1 MKTTSFV
8 FHHSSFR
15 LGNRFLTSPP
25 DVNLPRTLGTLL
37 LQTLLQKGPAL
48 VMWILLLALAAPGLL
63 AQVDQGSITGTV
75 TDSSGAI
82 LAGATVTATNV
93 DTGLTFSRTTNGAGE
108 YTFTPLKIGNYTLK
122 VSAPGFEPLERSN
135 IRVDVSDH
143 VGLNMKLKPG
153 NVSQTVE
160 VTSEAPLQTED
171 ASTGQV
177 FTTSQLEDLPLLDR
191 NYLFLAQL
199 TTGVN
204 APNQGNT
211 QTSGSGGFTS
221 NGSRVSQNNFILD
234 GVDNNSN
241 LQDFLNGATY
251 AVRPPPEAL
260 EEFKVQSSNYS
271 AELGRST
278 GAAVNASIKAGTNTV
293 HGSLWEYLRNDRL
306 TALNYNFNAPTPETS
321 TAYHE
326 NIFGATLGG
335 PILKDKL
342 FIFADAQGTRINV
355 YQPQQTNLTVPT
367 ASVRTGDFSQ
377 YLNPALTNGNNAIT
391 LYKVGGNV
399 TPNIGGTEA
408 GKDPTRYLTC
418 PSATPVYAT
427 AIPGQNVI
435 CPDSVDAVAKTILN
449 LFPLPNQG
457 VAGQVVQNY
466 TAPATASQNNTT
478 QYDVR
483 VDYNFSSKDQ
493 AFGRYS
499 YANNPSIYTP
509 PLGVLDGGGYGSD
522 GSDTNYAKSGLF
534 SETHFF
540 SPNLVNE
547 FRVGYNFLHASYLSA
562 GAQTDLAA
570 KYGLGGIPFGPSLGG
585 FPDLDFN
592 GGGSNFGIG
601 IPGYE
606 PSDEKQDVIEFID
619 NVSKTWGRH
628 SFTIGTNIQHTR
640 FYGLQSANST
650 GYQGFK
656 GTYTSDPGDTSG
668 AITGAGLAD
677 FALDLENYA
686 GLNSTTSV
694 TDLRWYNAAYIQD
707 DWKIRPNL
715 TLNLGL
721 RWEYTQPF
729 IELHD
734 NQANFDGNFAGMNQ
748 GSGTFLMPKSQSS
761 YPIPAFLSTD
771 FAKDNITIQYSPNRS
786 LVNPDHH
793 EFAPR
798 LGFAYQPTARTVLRG
813 GFGFFYGG
821 QENIGLG
828 LNLYNNPPF
837 FLSSYY
843 QPTPNQCYNT
853 VATGVVC
860 PTNGQTL
867 ETGFGAAATSNA
879 GLEANA
885 QLPTLFGQ
893 DQNAKST
900 YTESYNLSI
909 QQSLTSTI
917 SFTLG
922 YQGNVTRHL
931 RVSYAAN
938 TYPGVVPAEGNS
950 QFYQPFYDF
959 GNIVEVTNEGEAAYD
974 SLQAKLE
981 KRFSHGLSFLAGYS
995 WSHSLDD
1002 AVQPIQGTD
1011 GGEAGNPAFLGLKF
1025 EYGASVTDVRN
1036 RFTFS
1041 PQYELPFGKG
1051 KQFLNHGGVVDGL
1064 VGGWKATAIFQAQTG
1079 TPIALPQRFRVGDPF
1094 GAGGTPNPVTQ
1105 PNQECATQVKTL
1117 AHWFNP
1123 CAFSQAPTAYATVA
1137 DYDAAVAAGGN
1148 AVLLSQAG
1156 TLPYGQRG
1164 RLTVAGPGFNRLDMS
1179 LFKSFKLPYHE
1190 AAFELRAD
1198 AINVMNTPSFGDP
1211 NNSITGGSAGQI
1223 TSTRF
1228 NGLLPDARVI
1238 QVAGRLTF

>member
-1 MKTTSFV
+1 M
-8 FHHSSFR
+8 
-15 LGNRFLTSPP
+15 RFEARIYCK
-25 DVNLPRTLGTLL
+25 VR
-37 LQTLLQKGPAL
+37 
-48 VMWILLLALAAPGLL
+48 ILLVILGVLIGSTTAQRALA
-63 AQVDQGSITGTV
+63 QTDQGAITGSITDTSG
-75 TDSSGAI
+75 GAI
-82 LAGATVTATNV
+82 KGASVTLVDQDTNLSF
-93 DTGLTFSRTTNGAGE
+93 TRTTDDSGS
-108 YTFTPLKIGNYTLK
+108 YRFSPIKIGSYTLT
-122 VSAPGFEPLERSN
+122 VSAPSFSTRKQEN
-135 IRVDVSDH
+135 IHVDVSQI
-143 VGLNMKLKPG
+143 VGLNVSLKAG
-153 NVSQTVE
+153 GVNESIT
-160 VTSEAPLQTED
+160 VTSAPELQTED
-171 ASTGQV
+171 AATGQV
-177 FTTSQLEDLPLLDR
+177 FNTSELEDLPLLDR

-199 TTGVN
+199 TTGVA
-204 APNQGNT
+204 APNQGNS
-211 QTSGSGGFTS
+211 QTSGSGAFSS

-241 LQDFLNGATY
+241 MQDFLNGATY

-260 EEFKVQSSNYS
+260 AEFKVQTSDYS

-278 GAAVNASIKAGTNTV
+278 GAAVNASIKAGTNEL

-306 TALNYNFNAPTPETS
+306 AAQNYNFAAPAPES
-321 TAYHE
+321 KTAYHE

-335 PILKDKL
+335 PILKNKL
-342 FIFADAQGTRINV
+342 FIFADAQGTRVDIF
-355 YQPQQTNLTVPT
+355 QPQQTNLTVPT
-367 ASVRTGDFSQ
+367 AAVRTGDFSQ
-377 YLNPALTNGNNAIT
+377 YLNPALTNGNGSIT

-399 TPNIGGTEA
+399 TPSIGTPEVA
-408 GKDPTRYLTC
+408 KDPTRYLTC
-418 PSATPVYAT
+418 TGSTPVYAT
-427 AIPGQNVI
+427 SIPGQNII
-435 CPDSVDAVAKTILN
+435 CPSSIDAVATTVLN

-483 VDYNFSSKDQ
+483 IDYNFSPKDQ

-499 YANNPSIYTP
+499 YSNNPSIYTP
-509 PLGVLDGGGYGSD
+509 PLGVLDGGGYGTD

-540 SPNLVNE
+540 SPNLSNE
-547 FRVGYNFLHASYLSA
+547 FRVGYNYLEASYLPK
-562 GAQTDLAA
+562 GAQTDVAA
-570 KYGLGGIPFGPSLGG
+570 QYGLGGIPFGPNLGG

-606 PSDEKQDVIEFID
+606 PSAEKQNVIEFID
-619 NVSKTWGRH
+619 NVSKVWGKH
-628 SFTIGTNIQHTR
+628 SFTVGANIQHTR

-650 GYQGFK
+650 GYQGFSS
-656 GTYTSDPGDTSG
+656 TYTSDPGDLSG
-668 AITGAGLAD
+668 AVTGAGLAD
-677 FALDLENYA
+677 FELNLENYA
-686 GLNSTTSV
+686 SLNSTTPV

-721 RWEYTQPF
+721 RWEYTEPF
-729 IELHD
+729 VELHD
-734 NQANFDGNFAGMNQ
+734 QQANFVGNFAGMNQ
-748 GSGTFLMPKSQSS
+748 GSGTFLIPQSQSN
-761 YPIPAFLSTD
+761 YPIPAFLSSD
-771 FAKDNITIQYSPNRS
+771 FAKDNITIKYTSNRS
-786 LVNPDHH
+786 LVNPDYH

-798 LGFAYQPTARTVLRG
+798 VGFAYSPTDKMVVRG

-837 FLSSYY
+837 FLSAYY
-843 QPTPNQCYNT
+843 QPNPNQCYNT
-853 VATGVVC
+853 ATTGVVC

-885 QLPTLFGQ
+885 QLPSLYGQ

-900 YTESYNLSI
+900 YTESYNLSV
-909 QQSLTSTI
+909 QQSFTPTI

-922 YQGNVTRHL
+922 YQGNVSRHL
-931 RVSYAAN
+931 RVSYSAN
-938 TYPGVVPAEGNS
+938 TYPGVIPHDTAISS

-959 GNIVEVTNEGEAAYD
+959 GNIVQVINEGLGDYN

-981 KRFSHGLSFLAGYS
+981 KRFSHGLSFLAGYA

-1025 EYGASVTDVRN
+1025 QYGASATDVRN
-1036 RFTFS
+1036 RFTFA

-1051 KQFLNHGGVVDGL
+1051 RAFLNHSGIVDE
-1064 VGGWKATAIFQAQTG
+1064 VIGGWKATAIFQVQTG
-1079 TPIALPQRFRVGDPF
+1079 TPIALPQLFRIGNPF
-1094 GAGGTPNPVTQ
+1094 AAGGTPNPVTQ
-1105 PNQECATQVKTL
+1105 PNEQCAPQTRTI

-1123 CAFSQAPTAYATVA
+1123 CAFAQPPTAYATVA
-1137 DYDAAVAAGGN
+1137 DYNAAVASGGAAAN

-1156 TLPYGQRG
+1156 TLPYGQPG
-1164 RLTVAGPGFNRLDMS
+1164 RLTVGGPGFNRLDMS
-1179 LFKSFKLPYHE
+1179 LFKSFKLPFHH

-1211 NNSITGGSAGQI
+1211 NGGVTGGSAGQI

-1228 NGLLPDARVI
+1228 GTLLPNARVL
-1238 QVAGRLTF
+1238 QVAGRITF

>member
-1 MKTTSFV
+1 MSKKSCPARRFFPWICLSF
-8 FHHSSFR
+8 
-15 LGNRFLTSPP
+15 
-25 DVNLPRTLGTLL
+25 
-37 LQTLLQKGPAL
+37 
-48 VMWILLLALAAPGLL
+48 LAALCLITPLSF
-63 AQVDQGSITGTV
+63 AQIDQGTITGTI
-75 TDSSGAI
+75 TDSTGHPIQGASVTLVSQETNLN
-82 LAGATVTATNV
+82 LARTTESNGLYRFSPIKIGLYTLTVTAPN
-93 DTGLTFSRTTNGAGE
+93 
-108 YTFTPLKIGNYTLK
+108 
-122 VSAPGFEPLERSN
+122 FETQKQEN
-135 IRVDVSDH
+135 IRVNVSDV
-143 VGLNMKLKPG
+143 VGLNISLKPG
-153 NVSQTVE
+153 AVTQTVE
-160 VTSEAPLQTED
+160 VTSEASLQTED

-211 QTSGSGGFTS
+211 QTSGSGAFSS

-241 LQDFLNGATY
+241 MQDFLNGATY

-306 TALNYNFNAPTPETS
+306 TALNYNFNAPTVEPS

-335 PILKDKL
+335 PIIKDKL
-342 FIFADAQGTRINV
+342 FIFADGQGTRVSI

-367 ASVRTGDFSQ
+367 AAVRTGDFSQ
-377 YLNPALTNGNNAIT
+377 YLNPALTNGNGVIT
-391 LYKVGGNV
+391 LYKPGGNV
-399 TPNIGGTEA
+399 TPTVGGVET
-408 GKDPTRYLTC
+408 GKDPSRYLSC
-418 PSATPVYAT
+418 PSVAPVYAT
-427 AIPGQNVI
+427 AIAGQNVI
-435 CPDSVDAVAKTILN
+435 CPGNVDSVAKTILN

-457 VAGQVVQNY
+457 VSGQVVQNY

-483 VDYNFSSKDQ
+483 VDYNLSSKDQ

-499 YANNPSIYTP
+499 YSNNPSIYTP
-509 PLGVLDGGGYGSD
+509 PLGVLDGGNFGSD
-522 GSDTNYAKSGLF
+522 GADTNYAKSGLF

-540 SPNLVNE
+540 SPTLVNE
-547 FRVGYNFLHASYLSA
+547 FRVGYNYLHASYLSA
-562 GAQTDLAA
+562 GAQSNLAA

-585 FPDLDFN
+585 FPTLYFN

-601 IPGYE
+601 IPSYE
-606 PSDEKQDVIEFID
+606 PSDEKQNVIEFID
-619 NVSKTWGRH
+619 NVSKTWGTH
-628 SFTIGTNIQHTR
+628 SFTFGTNIQHIR
-640 FYGLQSANST
+640 FYGLQSPDST

-656 GTYTSDPGDTSG
+656 GTYTSDPGDATG

-677 FALDLENYA
+677 FALDQENYA
-686 GLNSTTSV
+686 ALNSTTPI
-694 TDLRWYNAAYIQD
+694 TDLRWYDAAYVQD
-707 DWKIRPNL
+707 DWKVRPNL

-729 IELHD
+729 VALHD
-734 NQANFDGNFAGMNQ
+734 YQANFVGNYAGLNQ
-748 GSGTFLMPKSQSS
+748 GSGTFLIPKSQSS

-771 FAKDNITIQYSPNRS
+771 FANDNIAIQYTSNRS

-798 LGFAYQPTARTVLRG
+798 IGFAYQPTPKIVVRG
-813 GFGFFYGG
+813 GYGIFYGG

-837 FLSSYY
+837 FLTSNFN
-843 QPTPNQCYNT
+843 PVPNQCYNT
-853 VATGVVC
+853 AATGVVC

-867 ETGFGAAATSNA
+867 ETGFGAAAASNA

-885 QLPTLFGQ
+885 QLPTLFQQ
-893 DQNAKST
+893 DQNARST
-900 YTESYNLSI
+900 YTESYNLSL
-909 QQSLTSTI
+909 QQSLTPTI

-938 TYPGVVPAEGNS
+938 QYPGVLPNGANS
-950 QFYQPFYDF
+950 QLYQPFYDF
-959 GNIVEVTNEGEAAYD
+959 GNIIRVTNEGEAAYD

-1011 GGEAGNPAFLGLKF
+1011 GGQAGNPAFLGLKF
-1025 EYGASVTDVRN
+1025 EYGASNSDVRN

-1051 KQFLNHGGVVDGL
+1051 KRFLNHGGLLDSV
-1064 VGGWKATAIFQAQTG
+1064 VGGWKSSAIFQAQTG
-1079 TPIALPQRFRVGDPF
+1079 TPIAFPQEFRIGDPF
-1094 GAGGTPNPVTQ
+1094 GTGGTPNPVTQ
-1105 PNQECATQVKTL
+1105 PNQECATQVRNI

-1123 CAFSQAPTAYATVA
+1123 CAFSQAPTAYATEA
-1137 DYDAAVAAGGN
+1137 EYNAAVAAGGN

-1179 LFKSFKLPYHE
+1179 LFKSFRLPFRE

-1198 AINVMNTPSFGDP
+1198 GINVMNTPSFGDP
-1211 NNSITGGSAGQI
+1211 NNGITGGNAGQI
-1223 TSTRF
+1223 SSTRF
-1228 NGLLPDARVI
+1228 SGLLPDARVI